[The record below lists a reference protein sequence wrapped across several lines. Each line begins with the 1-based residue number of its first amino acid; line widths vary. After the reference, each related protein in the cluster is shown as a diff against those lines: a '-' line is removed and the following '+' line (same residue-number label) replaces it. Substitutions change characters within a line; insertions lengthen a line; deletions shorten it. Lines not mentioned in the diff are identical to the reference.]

1 MNKIPIH
8 LVTHDRPL
16 LLEKVLIRLL
26 KYTDWDKFE
35 LWILDNNSTIQNK
48 KVISMFVMNNPH
60 IRVFESS
67 FNQIAYIQNELIKQT
82 SADIYIK
89 LDDDI
94 LVTVGW
100 ANALLGVYQR
110 NREKMC
116 FGSLVIPINGFGWIP
131 FLDIMELR
139 EEFQKT
145 FPSIP
150 LRQDCMGVAVH
161 DNDEVCRFIWQKCLE
176 MDDITQLFM
185 QKQNNTYQDL
195 ICPHRYSIG
204 AIIYSHSTWEKMGGW
219 KVEEG
224 FTKRKDIYNRLVTL
238 LRSISPTRYNTKF
251 KSRILQILEI
261 ALSLNK
267 SALGIEE
274 EAIFQFSQKSGTGI
288 YITTEGILF
297 HFSFYPTE
305 QYLLNNIYSGINY

>member
-1 MNKIPIH
+1 MKIPIH
-8 LVTHDRPL
+8 LITHDRPL

-48 KVISMFVMNNPH
+48 KVISMFVANNTH

-67 FNQIAYIQNELIKQT
+67 FNQIAYIQNELIKK
-82 SADIYIK
+82 SKADIYIK
-89 LDDDI
+89 IDDDI
-94 LVTVGW
+94 LVTEGW

-110 NREKMC
+110 NKEKMC
-116 FGSLVIPINGFGWIP
+116 FGSVVIPINGFGWIP
-131 FLDIMELR
+131 FLDIMDLR
-139 EEFQKT
+139 EEYQKT
-145 FPSIP
+145 FPSTQ

-161 DNDEVCRFIWQKCLE
+161 DNDEACRFIWQKCLK
-176 MDDITQLFM
+176 MDNITKIFK

-224 FTKRKDIYNRLVTL
+224 FAIRKYVFNQIVSL
-238 LRSISPTRYNTKF
+238 LRSLFINRYNAKS
-251 KSRILQILEI
+251 KSRFLQILEI
-261 ALSLNK
+261 ALSLHK
-267 SALGIEE
+267 TTLGIEE
-274 EAIFQFSQKSGTGI
+274 EEIFRYSQKSGTGI
-288 YITTEGILF
+288 YITTEGLLF
-297 HFSFYPTE
+297 HFSFARTE
-305 QYLLNNIYSGINY
+305 QYLMNYVYPNIIF